1 VRSLC
6 KTSKNRIS
14 YCVSRRAYCVL
25 RILLDEHRECLICPA
40 IYSRNVRMAKKEY
53 SQYQK
58 TVISGYYNNLDTIML
73 GKLSELVSEL
83 YLADTQAKRDRLWDR
98 AHKAMLNLKIPPPII
113 DHIMQKKDVQ
123 ILAKNLQDWLARK
136 RK

>member
-1 VRSLC
+1 
-6 KTSKNRIS
+6 
-14 YCVSRRAYCVL
+14 
-25 RILLDEHRECLICPA
+25 
-40 IYSRNVRMAKKEY
+40 MAKKEY